1 MLLGSAARP
10 AKPSARGPGDTI
22 CMPPRTGMGSVPLA
36 APRRGP
42 PATTATTAS
51 TTILDRDI
59 ARHKTRGAGEVKL
72 SLAAPPT
79 ARYRLGF
86 GMDSTSRRWL
96 AAAAAAVLLAACRRA
111 PAPPP
116 RRPPTRSVR
125 MTMDALHR
133 TGGVPPGWRLTPP
146 PGDVANGRRLF
157 VDFGCSSCHAVKG
170 EPFAAKAGAQG
181 VGPELTGM
189 GSHHPPEYFVESI
202 LNPDAVVVDGP
213 GYVGPDGR
221 SVMPAYPEMELGQL
235 ADLVAYLQSL
245 TAGGMQH
252 VLASVASTPAE
263 VPASEPGPT
272 RARVDA
278 GARQRDAARAEARAR
293 HADVDEAVVVADDDG
308 ERAAERVLDVQA
320 QEVDA
325 HQSEAH
331 GVERVLGIVVHAERA
346 HAAAVLRPRAMVGEE
361 PPAMGDV
368 QRAAADQEA
377 VVTERDQHRLLLRMH
392 AVRIRIRDEGPAADD
407 ERAAARPAVDAAG
420 GGKKLEGAVKH
431 RPDGRRL
438 DLGEDVAGAAEDQ
451 RQHEADDRPHQRTTA
466 KRLTSHSDPGAAPG
480 TASKYHP
487 ASAHTSSSVLGPATR
502 CARTQARVKA
512 RPGYAGSLAG
522 QSPETGPATKQVFA
536 GRPALPG
543 GTPVLSS
550 HPSRTDVVTPLSSQ
564 P

>member
-1 MLLGSAARP
+1 
-10 AKPSARGPGDTI
+10 
-22 CMPPRTGMGSVPLA
+22 MGSVPSA

-51 TTILDRDI
+51 TTILDRGI

-72 SLAAPPT
+72 SLAGPPT

-96 AAAAAAVLLAACRRA
+96 AAAAAGVLLAACRRA

-252 VLASVASTPAE
+252 VLASVTSTPAE
-263 VPASEPGPT
+263 VPAPPPAEASRFIVQAYDVNPGDLHAFET
-272 RARVDA
+272 WFKDEGAARFFAYDGLLSIETWVDVA
-278 GARQRDAARAEARAR
+278 HDGPSMVTAFGFRDDAALARFVDDPALDQLARAFDAFAGP
-293 HADVDEAVVVADDDG
+293 HGHQVVRQPPIY
-308 ERAAERVLDVQA
+308 RAATL
-320 QEVDA
+320 
-325 HQSEAH
+325 S
-331 GVERVLGIVVHAERA
+331 AER
-346 HAAAVLRPRAMVGEE
+346 
-361 PPAMGDV
+361 
-368 QRAAADQEA
+368 
-377 VVTERDQHRLLLRMH
+377 
-392 AVRIRIRDEGPAADD
+392 
-407 ERAAARPAVDAAG
+407 
-420 GGKKLEGAVKH
+420 
-431 RPDGRRL
+431 
-438 DLGEDVAGAAEDQ
+438 
-451 RQHEADDRPHQRTTA
+451 
-466 KRLTSHSDPGAAPG
+466 PGA
-480 TASKYHP
+480 P
-487 ASAHTSSSVLGPATR
+487 AR
-502 CARTQARVKA
+502 
-512 RPGYAGSLAG
+512 
-522 QSPETGPATKQVFA
+522 
-536 GRPALPG
+536 
-543 GTPVLSS
+543 
-550 HPSRTDVVTPLSSQ
+550 
-564 P
+564 